1 MFARKHLKEAL
12 WNDEFK
18 NNLKDNRKMGREK
31 KKKRQKRETAGD
43 VKHTTL
49 SI

>member
-31 KKKRQKRETAGD
+31 KKKGKREKQL
-43 VKHTTL
+43 VM
-49 SI
+49 

>member
-31 KKKRQKRETAGD
+31 KKKKGKREKQL
-43 VKHTTL
+43 VM
-49 SI
+49 